1 MKQSLKVLTIAA
13 LTALLAGC
21 GSDTASFLVD
31 GNDKAV
37 TLERIKE
44 YPWSDWE
51 LELIVRNN
59 PECQRRH
66 KLKPTSSDGV
76 KVELYTPEP
85 YVFIVKQGKR
95 WYVTEMK
102 SCQLQLFKEAPPLPG
117 KLIGTFKEKDG
128 AFSFVPD
135 GQAAAE

>member
-1 MKQSLKVLTIAA
+1 MKSLKILAVAA
-13 LTALLAGC
+13 LSGILAGC
-21 GSDTASFLVD
+21 GSDTASFMVD

-51 LELIVRNN
+51 LELVVRNN
-59 PECQRRH
+59 PDCQRRH
-66 KLKPTSSDGV
+66 RLKPTSKDGI

-85 YVFIVKQGKR
+85 YVFIVRQGKR

-102 SCQLQLFKEAPPLPG
+102 SCQLQLFKEEPPLPG
-117 KLIGTFKEKDG
+117 TLIGSFREKDG
-128 AFSFVPD
+128 TFSFVPED
-135 GQAAAE
+135 KPAARQ